1 MYKVLLVDGEPESRE
16 AYRASLAAAGYAVE
30 TATDS
35 AAALQVVKDWEP
47 DLAVLDVR
55 LGRESGLDLLRHVL
69 EVRRT
74 LATILVS
81 ANPGYRDDFAAWLAD
96 AFLDKTHDP
105 LPLTVKVGELLALH
119 AA

>member
-1 MYKVLLVDGEPESRE
+1 MLARHARDLDVVRRVE
-16 AYRASLAAAGYAVE
+16 AL
-30 TATDS
+30 TPHT
-35 AAALQVVKDWEP
+35 LC
-47 DLAVLDVR
+47 LAVLDVR